1 VFVATR
7 VTALLAPLALL
18 APAAAGAQV
27 LEVSGDGTVRELG
40 AAIVRQPE
48 PASPREPTTC
58 TGSELGAAFE
68 AAAAR
73 HGLSVDL
80 LMSVAR
86 AESGCDADAVSPAG
100 AVGVMQLLPE
110 TARELG
116 VDPRDPRQNID
127 GGAAYLRQQID
138 RFGGRLDLALAAY
151 NAGPAPV
158 ERHDAVPPYSET
170 RRYVGRNLDLLAER
184 SLSLS
189 EETHP

>member
-1 VFVATR
+1 VVVGARVA
-7 VTALLAPLALL
+7 ALLAPFALL
-18 APAAAGAQV
+18 VPATAGAQV
-27 LEVSGDGTVRELG
+27 LEVAPDGSVHELG
-40 AAIVRQPE
+40 AAAVRQP
-48 PASPREPTTC
+48 AVATRQEPTSC
-58 TGSELGAAFE
+58 TGSELRAAFE

-73 HGLSVDL
+73 HDLSVDL

-86 AESGCDADAVSPAG
+86 AESGCDTDVVSPAG
-100 AVGVMQLLPE
+100 AIGVMQLLPD

-116 VDPRDPRQNID
+116 VDPRDPRQNIE

-158 ERHDAVPPYSET
+158 ARRDAVPPYAET
-170 RRYVGRNLDLLAER
+170 RRYVGRNLDQLAER

>member
-1 VFVATR
+1 MFVATR

-27 LEVSGDGTVRELG
+27 LEVSGDGTVREFG
-40 AAIVRQPE
+40 AAIVGQPE

-58 TGSELGAAFE
+58 TGSELTAAFE

-158 ERHDAVPPYSET
+158 ARHDAVPPYSET